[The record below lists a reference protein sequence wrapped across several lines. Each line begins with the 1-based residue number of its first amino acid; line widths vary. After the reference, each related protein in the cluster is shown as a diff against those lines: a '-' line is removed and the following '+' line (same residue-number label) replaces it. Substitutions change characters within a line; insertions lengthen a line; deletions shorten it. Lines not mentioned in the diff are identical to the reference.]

1 MQKQYNPEELEKK
14 IRSFWEEKKIP
25 EKLVKF
31 SKRRKKKFYLLD
43 GPPYVNAEPHV
54 GHIKTTVLKDVWTK
68 FRLMQG
74 FSCWWQPGFDCHG
87 LPIENMVE
95 KDLGI
100 TCKRDIEN
108 KIGIENFIEACRKKA
123 EGNEKVWLET
133 YKKLGAWRGY
143 VEPYFTLENYY
154 IESGWWALK
163 QMHEKGLLYQGEKP
177 TYWCPHCECSLSG
190 YEVTDAYA
198 DVKDPYIY
206 VKFPLVGKEKE
217 FIVIATTTPWTL
229 VSNVAIAVKGD
240 EYYVRAR
247 VGDEI
252 LIISEKRVN
261 ILKDFGLEYT
271 LEGKILGKELEG
283 LKYEPVLEV
292 PAQEKLKKEEKAHR
306 IILSIPVLKSKS
318 YKHGVLEKVKEMKG
332 EFFNFVNAE
341 EGSGAVHTAPGH
353 GPEDYY
359 VGQHYQLP
367 TVSPVDDEGKF
378 TEDAGKF
385 CGMFVKDAD
394 KLVLEELEQKGYL
407 LNASWIVHSYPLC
420 WRCRSPL
427 IYRLTRQWFL
437 SVDEIKEKMLEENER
452 IRWLPEFGREKF
464 RNWLKEATD
473 WCISRQRY
481 WGIPLPIWVC
491 EKCSHFEVIGSV
503 EELRKKSVE
512 ELPKSL
518 DLHKHVVDKI
528 ELVCPKCSGRMKRIP
543 HILDVWFDSGIAPF
557 ASLGYPYKNE
567 ELFKSLW
574 PVDLIDES
582 QDQIRGWFYSL
593 MFCSVAIFGRSPYEA
608 VAMNGWVLDEKGEKM
623 SKSLGNIITAE
634 DALKKIGA
642 DVVRLYYCWEVPP
655 WEIQKFSFKTAEEI
669 KRAMNIF
676 WNCFSFFKTYD
687 TGEKKKGKLSIEDK
701 WILSKLNSLIKEIT
715 NHLENF
721 EFHLAG
727 RKLVDFVCND
737 LSRTYIK
744 LIRDRV
750 SVYREDEEKFS
761 ALATLK
767 ETLLTLAKLFAP
779 ITPFIAESI
788 YQGLATGSVFE
799 EKWPKENEKM
809 IDKKLEEEMEV
820 VKEVVEASLFARQ
833 QAGIKLRWP
842 VKRVVIVSADE
853 RIKSA
858 LEDCKTVLLSLC
870 NAKEVYVVTEQ
881 PEGDFSKAERDFGLV
896 LVDKKLT
903 EDLKE
908 EALIR
913 ELIRKVQE
921 MRKEKNFNVK
931 ESISL
936 SLKSD
941 EKTEKILE
949 KYADVLKKEVGASK
963 LEVGKLEGTYTGKL
977 EIEEISV
984 GIAFEKVGQF
994 TNT

>member
-1 MQKQYNPEELEKK
+1 MQKQYNAEELEKK
-14 IRSFWEEKKIP
+14 IRSFWEEKRIP
-25 EKLVKF
+25 QKLVKF
-31 SKRRKKKFYLLD
+31 SKRKKKFYLLD

-68 FRLMQG
+68 FKLMQG

-100 TCKRDIEN
+100 TCKRDIES

-198 DVKDPYIY
+198 DVKDPYVY
-206 VKFPLVGKEKE
+206 VKFPLAGKEKE
-217 FIVIATTTPWTL
+217 FIVVATTTPWTL

-271 LEGKILGKELEG
+271 LEGKFLGKELDG

-292 PAQEKLKKEEKAHR
+292 PAQEKLKKDEKAHR

-318 YKHGVLEKVKEMKG
+318 YKHGVLEKAKEMKG
-332 EFFNFVNAE
+332 EFFDFVNAE

-367 TVSPVDDEGKF
+367 AVSPVDDEGKF

-420 WRCRSPL
+420 WRCKSPL

-491 EKCSHFEVIGSV
+491 EKCSYFELIGSA
-503 EELRKKSVE
+503 EELRKRSVE
-512 ELPKSL
+512 KLPKSL

-528 ELVCPKCSGRMKRIP
+528 ELVCPKCSGRMKRVP
-543 HILDVWFDSGIAPF
+543 DILDVWFDSGIAPF
-557 ASLGYPYKNE
+557 ASLGYPYKNK
-567 ELFKSLW
+567 ELFKALW

-634 DALKKIGA
+634 DALKRIGA
-642 DVVRLYYCWEVPP
+642 DVIRLYYCWEVPA

-669 KRAMNIF
+669 RRVMNIF

-687 TGEKKKGKLSIEDK
+687 TGEKKRGKLSIEDK
-701 WILSKLNSLIKEIT
+701 WILSKLNSLIKEVT
-715 NHLENF
+715 THLENF
-721 EFHLAG
+721 EFHLVG

-737 LSRTYIK
+737 FSRTYIK

-750 SVYREDEEKFS
+750 SVYREDEQKFS

-767 ETLLTLAKLFAP
+767 KTLLTLAKLFAP

-799 EKWPKENEKM
+799 ESWPKENEKL
-809 IDKKLEEEMEV
+809 IDKRLEEEMEV
-820 VKEVVEASLFARQ
+820 VREVVEASLFARQ

-842 VKRVVIVSADE
+842 IKRVVIVSSDK
-853 RIKSA
+853 RIKNA
-858 LEDCKTVLLSLC
+858 IEDCKTVLLSLC
-870 NAKEVYVVTEQ
+870 NTKEVYVVAEE
-881 PEGDFSKAERDFGLV
+881 PEGDFSKVERDFGLV

-921 MRKEKNFNVK
+921 MRKEKSFNVK

-936 SLKSD
+936 CLKSD

-949 KYADVLKKEVGASK
+949 KYAEVLKKEVGASK
-963 LEVGKLEGTYTGKL
+963 LEVGKLEGVHRGKL
-977 EIEEISV
+977 ELKEISID
-984 GIAFEKVGQF
+984 IAFEKVE
-994 TNT
+994 